1 MKLQRLVLA
10 ASTLILSGGLAMAQQ
25 QSAPQQQGPVAAAC
39 TDDIARYCAGME
51 HGQGEIRTCLED
63 NKDQVSPAC
72 RTALE
77 STRGPGGM
85 GQGMGRM
92 RQRMGQGGMGQGMM
106 GQGMM
111 GQDMMDQGMMGQQM
125 GRGMMGRGMR
135 HDAMHMRI
143 MFILIDA
150 DGDGAL
156 SLEEVQSAHA
166 RIFAHVDAD
175 KDDKVTY
182 DELVAFFR
190 GGPGMQVMDDG
201 DDTDE

>member
-10 ASTLILSGGLAMAQQ
+10 ASTLILSGGVAMAQQ

-39 TDDIARYCAGME
+39 TDDIAKFCAGMQ
-51 HGQGEIRTCLED
+51 HGQGQIRTCLED
-63 NKDQVSPAC
+63 NKDQVSAAC

-92 RQRMGQGGMGQGMM
+92 RQQMGQGGMGQGGMGQGMM
-106 GQGMM
+106 GQRM
-111 GQDMMDQGMMGQQM
+111 GG
-125 GRGMMGRGMR
+125 GMMGRGMG
-135 HDAMHMRI
+135 HDTMHMRI
-143 MFILIDA
+143 MFILMDA

-182 DELVAFFR
+182 DEMVAFFR
-190 GGPGMQVMDDG
+190 GGPGGMQVTDDE
-201 DDTDE
+201 DDDDE